1 MPAWLLTI
9 EYDGTDF
16 LGFQRQ
22 AKGRTVQAELE
33 AALAKLFGHPVKT
46 VGAGRTDSGV
56 HARGQAVSF
65 RADREFP
72 PERLVAALNYYLP
85 PDIAVLRAR
94 RVPEGFNAR
103 RAAISRH
110 YRYLV
115 LNRPVR
121 SPLWRRFAYYGPEPL
136 DLGRMGWGAGRL
148 VGRRDFGV
156 FSPGAAGRMSTVRT
170 MLRAEVR
177 AEGDLIKFDFEA
189 DAFLP
194 HQVRMM
200 VGTLLRLGQGRLE
213 PAEFEA
219 ILAGQGQAGP
229 AVPGC
234 GLYLMGVTFPKWVE
248 EHADEDLPIE
258 TGRNRTALARD

>member
-16 LGFQRQ
+16 VGFQRQ
-22 AKGRTVQAELE
+22 ARGRTVQAELE
-33 AALAKLFGHPVKT
+33 AALARLFGTHVKT
-46 VGAGRTDSGV
+46 VGAGRTDTGV

-65 RADREFP
+65 QADREFP

-85 PDIAVLRAR
+85 PDIAVLAAR
-94 RVPEGFNAR
+94 RVPDGFNAR
-103 RAAISRH
+103 RAALSRQ

-115 LNRPVR
+115 LNRPCR
-121 SPLWRRFAYYGPEPL
+121 SALWRRFAHHEPGPL
-136 DLGRMGWGAGRL
+136 DLRVMGWGAGRL
-148 VGRRDFGV
+148 VGRRDFGP
-156 FSPGAAGRMSTVRT
+156 FSPGAVGRMSTVRT
-170 MLRAEVR
+170 LLRADVR
-177 AEGDLIKFDFEA
+177 ADGDLIKFDFEA

-200 VGTLLRLGQGRLE
+200 VGTLLRLGQGRLG
-213 PAEFEA
+213 PAEFEG

-234 GLYLMGVTFPKWVE
+234 GLYLMGVTYPKWVE
-248 EHADEDLPIE
+248 EYDENLPVQ
-258 TGRNRTALARD
+258 TDRNRTPLARH

>member
-1 MPAWLLTI
+1 VPAWLLTI

-22 AKGRTVQAELE
+22 ARGRTVQAELE
-33 AALAKLFGHPVKT
+33 AALARLFGAPVKT
-46 VGAGRTDSGV
+46 VGAGRTDAGV

-65 RADREFP
+65 RADRELP
-72 PERLVAALNYYLP
+72 AERLVAALNYYLP
-85 PDIAVLRAR
+85 ADIAVLKAR
-94 RVPEGFNAR
+94 RVPDGFNAR
-103 RAAISRH
+103 RAALSRH

-115 LNRPVR
+115 LNRPHR
-121 SPLWRRFAYYGPEPL
+121 SPLWRRFAHHQPGPL
-136 DLGRMGWGAGRL
+136 DLGLMGWGVGRL
-148 VGRRDFGV
+148 VGRRDFRP
-156 FSPGAAGRMSTVRT
+156 FSPGAVGRLSTVRNL
-170 MLRAEVR
+170 LRAEVR

-200 VGTLLRLGQGRLE
+200 VGTLLRLGQGRLG
-213 PAEFEA
+213 PAEFEG

-234 GLYLMGVTFPKWVE
+234 GLYLMGVTYPKWVE
-248 EHADEDLPIE
+248 EYDENLPVQAD
-258 TGRNRTALARD
+258 RNRPTLARH

>member
-1 MPAWLLTI
+1 VPAWLLTI

-16 LGFQRQ
+16 VGFQRQ
-22 AKGRTVQAELE
+22 ARGRTVQAELE
-33 AALAKLFGHPVKT
+33 AALARLFGQPVKT
-46 VGAGRTDSGV
+46 VGAGRTDTGV

-110 YRYLV
+110 YQYV
-115 LNRPVR
+115 VFTRPTR
-121 SPLWRRFAYYGPEPL
+121 SPFWRRFAYHAAGPF
-136 DLGRMGWGAGRL
+136 DLGRMQWGADRL

-156 FSPGAAGRMSTVRT
+156 FSPGAVGRLNTVRT
-170 MLRAEVR
+170 LLRAGVR
-177 AEGDLIKFDFEA
+177 ADGELIKFDFEA

-219 ILAGQGQAGP
+219 VLTGHGQAGP

-234 GLYLMGVTFPKWVE
+234 GLYLMGVSYPKWVE
-248 EHADEDLPIE
+248 EYENEDLPVQ
-258 TGRNRTALARD
+258 TDRGRTALACD

>member
-22 AKGRTVQAELE
+22 ARGRTVQAELE
-33 AALAKLFGHPVKT
+33 AALARLFGHPVKT
-46 VGAGRTDSGV
+46 VGAGRTDTGV

-85 PDIAVLRAR
+85 PDIAVRRAR
-94 RVPEGFNAR
+94 TVPEGFNAR
-103 RAAISRH
+103 RAALSRH
-110 YRYLV
+110 YQYLV
-115 LNRPVR
+115 LTRAVR
-121 SPLWRRFAYYGPEPL
+121 SPLWRRFAYHETGPL
-136 DLGRMGWGAGRL
+136 DVGQMAWGAARL
-148 VGRRDFGV
+148 VGRRDFGA
-156 FSPGAAGRMSTVRT
+156 FSPGAVGRMNTVRT
-170 MLRAEVR
+170 LFRASVR
-177 AEGDLIKFDFEA
+177 AEGELIKFDFEA

-200 VGTLLRLGQGRLE
+200 VGTLLRLGQGRLT
-213 PAEFEA
+213 PAEFDD
-219 ILAGQGQAGP
+219 ILAGRGQAGP

-234 GLYLMGVTFPKWVE
+234 GLYLMGVSYPKWVE
-248 EHADEDLPIE
+248 EHGDEDLPVQ
-258 TGRNRTALARD
+258 TDRG